1 LFKSPFSRDLCINR
15 NDWQNPI
22 FAQLVISLKL
32 ALAGLRLG
40 FFKNLTKWL
49 KPIKEDKVFCMEAT
63 GIYGVMLA
71 KYLHQLDQRVIVAN
85 PIKTNAF

>member
-1 LFKSPFSRDLCINR
+1 VGYYATCNGYFIKPIYINR

-40 FFKNLTKWL
+40 LKNHQVGEKWVY
-49 KPIKEDKVFCMEAT
+49 DDCFAWR
-63 GIYGVMLA
+63 
-71 KYLHQLDQRVIVAN
+71 QRVFMVLC
-85 PIKTNAF
+85 